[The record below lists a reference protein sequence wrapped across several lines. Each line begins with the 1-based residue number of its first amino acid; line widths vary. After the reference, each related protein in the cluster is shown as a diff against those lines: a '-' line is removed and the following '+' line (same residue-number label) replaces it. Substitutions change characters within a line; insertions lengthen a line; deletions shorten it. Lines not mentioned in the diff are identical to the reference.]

1 MLPIPDEM
9 THPFISYMTHP
20 NLISS
25 NNHLMTCF
33 YLVQIGYAPH
43 HPAYRERT
51 PTSNRPWATT
61 TGRGEKLTGDLTGDL
76 TGRAVNSSHPAS
88 LTYNLTMMGFEES
101 ELVEAGL
108 TVDGQS
114 NYGRGDHLTGDL
126 TGARYRYYDRFRGR
140 LMVPIRNEQGV
151 VVAFGGRALD
161 IPSQNPSQ
169 TMSAPDPSSTHTH
182 ALSTLAVATKAS
194 TSGRARVTLERGVH
208 LTGDLTGGS
217 NIGGTAG
224 VRAGV
229 TDNDVDTTVTTSF
242 STGTNTSTATGTGIG
257 VITIPTVSA
266 GSGTVSSN
274 SNSNT
279 VAKYLNSPESALF
292 KKGQTLYGMDLAR
305 HHIAAMKQVVMVEGY
320 FDVIAMHDVG
330 VVHAVG
336 T

>member
-1 MLPIPDEM
+1 
-9 THPFISYMTHP
+9 
-20 NLISS
+20 
-25 NNHLMTCF
+25 MTCC
-33 YLVQIGYAPH
+33 YLVNIGYAPH

-51 PTSNRPWATT
+51 PTSNRPWAT
-61 TGRGEKLTGDLTGDL
+61 GRGENLTGDLTR
-76 TGRAVNSSHPAS
+76 RAVNSSHPSS

-114 NYGRGDHLTGDL
+114 NYGRGDHLTGYLTGARYDL
-126 TGARYRYYDRFRGR
+126 TVARYRYYDRFRGR

-161 IPSQNPSQ
+161 IPSQIPSQISSQ
-169 TMSAPDPSSTHTH
+169 TMSALDPSPTHTH
-182 ALSTLAVATKAS
+182 TLSTLAVATKAS

-208 LTGDLTGGS
+208 LTV
-217 NIGGTAG
+217 N
-224 VRAGV
+224 
-229 TDNDVDTTVTTSF
+229 TDNDSDTTVTPSSST
-242 STGTNTSTATGTGIG
+242 STGTGTSTGIG
-257 VITIPTVSA
+257 AITTTPTA
-266 GSGTVSSN
+266 PTGSGTGN

-279 VAKYLNSPESALF
+279 VAKYLNSPESDLF